1 MSKIIRNF
9 AANSQP
15 IFLNQ
20 KIMKKL
26 NLKVAVLLLAGS
38 CLFSSCIGSFSLFNK
53 YAAWQKDMTNNKYV
67 NAIVGLLLMPIVGT
81 VTFVADW
88 LVFNT
93 IEFWSGD
100 NPMASNVGKTQK
112 VIGQD
117 GRIYAV
123 KILKNGYEVTAPD
136 GIVTL
141 FTYNKAEN
149 SWSMSQNGQT
159 REIFRFTEDG
169 KSIRMNVNGQAREF
183 ALNEQGVT
191 DAEQVAMGFNLAQ
204 R

>member
-1 MSKIIRNF
+1 
-9 AANSQP
+9 
-15 IFLNQ
+15 
-20 KIMKKL
+20 MKKL
-26 NLKVAVLLLAGS
+26 YLKVAVILLAGS

-53 YAAWQKDMTNNKYV
+53 YAAWQRDMTDNKFV
-67 NAIVGLLLMPIVGT
+67 NAIVGFLLMPIAGT
-81 VTFVADW
+81 ISLAVDW
-88 LVFNT
+88 LVLNT

-112 VIGQD
+112 VMGQD
-117 GRIYAV
+117 GRIYVV
-123 KILKNGYEVTAPD
+123 KTLKNGYEVTAPD

-141 FTYNKAEN
+141 FTYNKTEN

-169 KSIRMNVNGQAREF
+169 KSIRMDVNGQAREF
-183 ALNEQGVT
+183 TLNEQGVM
-191 DAEQVAMGFNLAQ
+191 DAKQAAMGFDLAQ

>member
-1 MSKIIRNF
+1 
-9 AANSQP
+9 
-15 IFLNQ
+15 
-20 KIMKKL
+20 MKKL
-26 NLKVAVLLLAGS
+26 NLKVAVILLAGS
-38 CLFSSCIGSFSLFNK
+38 CLFSSCIGSFTLFNK
-53 YAAWQKDMTNNKYV
+53 YAKWQRTMTNNKFV
-67 NAIVGLLLMPIVGT
+67 NAIVGFFLGSVCYP
-81 VTFVADW
+81 VTLFIDS
-88 LVFNT
+88 LVLNT

-112 VIGQD
+112 VTGQD

-123 KILKNGYEVTAPD
+123 KTLKNGYEVTAPD
-136 GIVTL
+136 GNVTL

-169 KSIRMNVNGQAREF
+169 KSIRMDVNGQEREF
-183 ALNEQGVT
+183 ALNEEGVM
-191 DAEQVAMGFNLAQ
+191 DAERVAMGFDMAQ

>member
-1 MSKIIRNF
+1 MSEKICNF
-9 AANSQP
+9 AADNQP
-15 IFLNQ
+15 FLNQ

-26 NLKVAVLLLAGS
+26 NLKVAVVLLAGS

-53 YAAWQKDMTNNKYV
+53 YAAWQRDMTNNKFV
-67 NAIVGLLLMPIVGT
+67 NAIVGFFLMPIVGT
-81 VTFVADW
+81 ITMTVDW
-88 LVFNT
+88 LVLNT

-100 NPMASNVGKTQK
+100 NPVASNVGKTQK
-112 VIGQD
+112 VTGQD

-123 KILKNGYEVTAPD
+123 KTLKDGYEVTAPD

-169 KSIRMNVNGQAREF
+169 KSIRIDVNGQAREF
-183 ALNEQGVT
+183 ALNEQGVM
-191 DAEQVAMGFNLAQ
+191 DAEQVAMGFDLAQ